1 MLDFDCVINLS
12 QVCRL
17 AAHIFFFLNIK
28 VEFYTVEKF
37 SAFFPAYFVKEK
49 KLRKIKFYLCEIS
62 SMYLP
67 PVF

>member
-1 MLDFDCVINLS
+1 MLDFDCVITSLPP
-12 QVCRL
+12 CR
-17 AAHIFFFLNIK
+17 AHFFFFLNIK